1 MKEKIILFGAG
12 EIGREALAFLRSQG
26 TEPLCFADNDPAR
39 QCTVIDGVYVHAT
52 VAARYAYPDATW
64 VATVL
69 SLPASEE
76 VPRMMREMGVKTIPL
91 WKVLPPTREDAPYRF
106 GARLGRWPLPAA
118 FNRVAAII
126 NDSESGIAITEQND
140 FYCRPDYDNPNN
152 HFRPLSEI
160 YFPDFIK
167 KRDDECFMDCGAAGA
182 DHEECSTFLKLWPS
196 YREIIL
202 IEPDYQNWLHLHDA
216 YDGDETIQVL
226 NCAISDHT
234 GKDSFLSTGD
244 YCARLGEAGLKDS
257 TLGSVACMK
266 IDDLSKT
273 PTFIKMDVEGSE
285 PEALWGA
292 RRTIREHSPVLAIC
306 CYHETEHFWQ
316 IPLLI
321 HALNPS
327 YKLFFRRYAPVPFE
341 LIMYAVPPDR
351 LLL

>member
-69 SLPASEE
+69 SLPASQE
-76 VPRMMREMGVKTIPL
+76 VPAMMKQMGVKTMPL
-91 WKVLPPTREDAPYRF
+91 WKVLPPVSETQRGKV
-106 GARLGRWPLPAA
+106 GARYGRRPSNEGASSACNIVSDEESRKEILLQFA
-118 FNRVAAII
+118 FYV
-126 NDSESGIAITEQND
+126 
-140 FYCRPDYDNPNN
+140 RPDYEMSQ
-152 HFRPLSEI
+152 HFHPLSEI
-160 YFPDFIK
+160 YFPEFIK
-167 KRDDECFMDCGAAGA
+167 KRDDEVFMDCGAAGA